1 MSENPT
7 AADLAVIDL
16 AGTLVT
22 DDGTVAAAFED
33 AFAELGL
40 TPTAEQ
46 RQLVQDTMGQS
57 KIVVFRRLLGD
68 EALAQQANRAFEA
81 AYARRI
87 AAGETRP
94 LPHAGEVLE
103 RLRHAGVKVCVT
115 TGFAPATRDALID
128 SLGWAGHIDLALSP
142 GDGLRG
148 RPFPDLVLAA
158 VLRLAVDDL
167 HRVAVVGDTV
177 NDLWCGYR
185 AGAGIVAG
193 VLTGAHRREQL
204 AGAPHTH
211 LLDGIGDLPA
221 VLGC

>member
-1 MSENPT
+1 MTDAAP

-16 AGTLVT
+16 AGTLVA

-40 TPTAEQ
+40 TPTEAQ
-46 RQLVQDTMGQS
+46 RRTVRDTMGQS
-57 KIVVFRRLLGD
+57 KIVVFRKLLGD
-68 EALAQQANRAFEA
+68 DALAERANRAFEA

-94 LPHAGEVLE
+94 LPHADEVLG
-103 RLRHAGVKVCVT
+103 RLRAAGLRVCLT
-115 TGFAPATRDALID
+115 TGFSPATRDTLLDA
-128 SLGWAGHIDLALSP
+128 LGWADRIDLALSP

-148 RPFPDLVLAA
+148 RPYPDLVLAA
-158 VLRLAVDDL
+158 VLRLAVDDV

-177 NDLWCGYR
+177 SDLWCGYR

-193 VLTGAHRREQL
+193 VLTGAHTREQL
-204 AGAPHTH
+204 AEAPHTH